1 MGELPALTSEPEEI
15 RKALRAVL
23 RQGLPATPETAGE
36 LLPHQRV
43 VIAHA
48 QHPDQ
53 LASRVTALD
62 RFLRQLLRDYG
73 DSDRGRLARILF
85 GADRGLRGTTLTFRR
100 ETAGEVVGRHPDHI
114 RKHIE
119 PTILDELAFAIE
131 QQNLRYT
138 PRTEGRRPEIAAHE
152 DTPVLTDNSFTE
164 REEALSRIW
173 SAVYGYRAEII
184 AVQRRLDAG
193 EEEDAQEFVEA
204 AQWELARLLTL
215 VHDWLDNYGED
226 IEQGDVEF
234 KVEGLVKLAGW
245 SGGLSS
251 DTAKRLRLLYA
262 QGKLQRPNQ

>member
-1 MGELPALTSEPEEI
+1 MGELPALASQLDEI
-15 RKALRAVL
+15 RTALRALL
-23 RQGLPATPETAGE
+23 RQGLPPTSETAGE
-36 LLPHQRV
+36 LLPNQRV

-48 QHPDQ
+48 QHPEQ
-53 LASRVTALD
+53 TASRVTALD
-62 RFLRQLLRDYG
+62 RVVRQLLRDYG
-73 DSDRGRLARILF
+73 DSDRGRIARILF

-100 ETAGEVVGRHPDHI
+100 ETAGEVVERHPDHI

-119 PTILDELAFAIE
+119 PTILDEMAFAVE

-138 PRTEGRRPEIAAHE
+138 PRTEGRRPEIATHE

-193 EEEDAQEFVEA
+193 EEQEETERFVQA
-204 AQWELARLLTL
+204 AQWELAHLLTL
-215 VHDWLDNYGED
+215 VHEWLDNYGEE
-226 IEQGDVEF
+226 IEQGDVQF
-234 KVEGLVKLAGW
+234 QVEGLVKLAGW

-251 DTAKRLRLLYA
+251 DTANRLRLLYA
-262 QGKLQRPNQ
+262 QGKLRRPT